1 MVRIRLK
8 LGLVI
13 LATGLG
19 VTAVRAQQE
28 VQDQSSQDQPN
39 QGQQQTQSQQTPD
52 QNQGQPQQPI
62 PAYRSPMGGPAGED
76 NSAPA
81 VPYERDTRPL
91 AGIENVSAGVP
102 GDRRS
107 YLSPYL
113 SVLASGESNSLR
125 ATDGGWLGY
134 GSVIGGMDMER
145 LSRSS
150 DFGLQYV
157 GGGSF
162 SRGSG
167 VGASVLQRLG
177 ITETLR
183 WRRNSLTLEDLFGYF
198 PETSFGYGG
207 VIGSPGL
214 TSITGGIQSVFLPG
228 DSILTAAGQR
238 VTNTSLAEMDIGL
251 SARSSFTL
259 VGGYSFLRF
268 LDNDLFDYAGI
279 NARVGY
285 NYRMTRRDTIAVYY
299 QFDQLRY
306 SARTGTI
313 ENHLVEMSYG
323 HQITGRLAFQA
334 AAGPEISSY
343 PNSVITGGV
352 STNSTTRI
360 SWSMNT
366 GLTYQQQERTSLGL
380 QYSHGVSGGSG
391 IFLGAQSDRVS
402 GTVNHQLPGMEMRL
416 TGGYSRNRGLKAAG
430 VTSSGQVYDYWFGGV
445 NFDRPLSRRWELR
458 LAYELQYQ
466 QSNVAFCISTPC
478 GTSFTRHLV
487 TLGVNW
493 KGQRIPF

>member
-1 MVRIRLK
+1 
-8 LGLVI
+8 
-13 LATGLG
+13 
-19 VTAVRAQQE
+19 
-28 VQDQSSQDQPN
+28 
-39 QGQQQTQSQQTPD
+39 
-52 QNQGQPQQPI
+52 
-62 PAYRSPMGGPAGED
+62 
-76 NSAPA
+76 
-81 VPYERDTRPL
+81 
-91 AGIENVSAGVP
+91 
-102 GDRRS
+102 
-107 YLSPYL
+107 
-113 SVLASGESNSLR
+113 
-125 ATDGGWLGY
+125 
-134 GSVIGGMDMER
+134 MDMER

-207 VIGSPGL
+207 VIGSPGIN
-214 TSITGGIQSVFLPG
+214 SITGGILSAFFPEDAFLT
-228 DSILTAAGQR
+228 DAGQR
-238 VTNTSLAEMDIGL
+238 VTNRSLGEMDIGL

-366 GLTYQQQERTSLGL
+366 GLTYQQQERTALGL
-380 QYSHGVSGGSG
+380 KYSHGVSGGSG

-402 GTVNHQLPGMEMRL
+402 GTVNHQLPGIEMRL

>member
-1 MVRIRLK
+1 
-8 LGLVI
+8 
-13 LATGLG
+13 
-19 VTAVRAQQE
+19 
-28 VQDQSSQDQPN
+28 
-39 QGQQQTQSQQTPD
+39 
-52 QNQGQPQQPI
+52 
-62 PAYRSPMGGPAGED
+62 
-76 NSAPA
+76 
-81 VPYERDTRPL
+81 
-91 AGIENVSAGVP
+91 
-102 GDRRS
+102 
-107 YLSPYL
+107 
-113 SVLASGESNSLR
+113 
-125 ATDGGWLGY
+125 
-134 GSVIGGMDMER
+134 MDMER

-198 PETSFGYGG
+198 PETSFGYAG

-306 SARTGTI
+306 SAPPARSKTI
-313 ENHLVEMSYG
+313 
-323 HQITGRLAFQA
+323 
-334 AAGPEISSY
+334 
-343 PNSVITGGV
+343 
-352 STNSTTRI
+352 
-360 SWSMNT
+360 
-366 GLTYQQQERTSLGL
+366 
-380 QYSHGVSGGSG
+380 
-391 IFLGAQSDRVS
+391 
-402 GTVNHQLPGMEMRL
+402 
-416 TGGYSRNRGLKAAG
+416 
-430 VTSSGQVYDYWFGGV
+430 
-445 NFDRPLSRRWELR
+445 
-458 LAYELQYQ
+458 
-466 QSNVAFCISTPC
+466 
-478 GTSFTRHLV
+478 
-487 TLGVNW
+487 
-493 KGQRIPF
+493 